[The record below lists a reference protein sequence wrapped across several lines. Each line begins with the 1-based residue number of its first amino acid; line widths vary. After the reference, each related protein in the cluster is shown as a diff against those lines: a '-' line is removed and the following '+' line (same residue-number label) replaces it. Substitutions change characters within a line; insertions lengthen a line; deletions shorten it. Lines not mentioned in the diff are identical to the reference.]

1 MSALLWRLNALS
13 HFAGAGRFSLHAA
26 ASFVDQQEGLKQIV

>member
-13 HFAGAGRFSLHAA
+13 HFAGAGRFSLHTAA
-26 ASFVDQQEGLKQIV
+26 FFVDQQEGLKQIV